1 MLKKY
6 FLLIMLF
13 FVLLIGFGG
22 RSVNNVGR
30 YLENVQGM
38 VFVEGGTF
46 ILGQS
51 DSDSTLS
58 IFSQLSDEE
67 KKVSITS
74 FYMDEGEVTN
84 KQYREFVKWVRDSIA
99 ISNYLDDN
107 NYFLPGITSTDRLID
122 WPKVTK
128 GKSFW
133 ASNDELIK
141 ERLAG
146 MFYQGEDRIFGRDEL
161 DVSLLKYNYEYFDL
175 KAAAENRDKNL
186 PRSAFIVRDTV
197 SIYPDTLSWISDFQ
211 YAKNEAMAQ
220 SYFSNPA
227 YDDYPVVGVT
237 WKQANAF
244 NNWRTKMLEKAL
256 NSKKSISGTNL
267 VFQLPTDAQ
276 WEYAARGGEKN
287 TRYPWGNDLCDKED
301 CLFANFKTEYGNYL
315 NGNSNIIVPAYAY
328 GSNKFGLYNMAG
340 NVAEWTSSSF
350 DESANIFVHDLN
362 PDYSYDA
369 KDTDPDALKR
379 RVVRGGSWKDSEYF
393 LRNST
398 KAFEYQDNAKSYI
411 GFRSIVVVPGKQ
423 SSKKR
428 K

>member
-6 FLLIMLF
+6 LFLIIIF
-13 FVLLIGFGG
+13 FVILNAATNRSINKIGGELK
-22 RSVNNVGR
+22 NNH
-30 YLENVQGM
+30 EM

-46 ILGQS
+46 VLGQS
-51 DSDSTLS
+51 DNDSTLS
-58 IFSQLSDEE
+58 IFSQLADQE
-67 KKVSITS
+67 KVVSITS
-74 FYMDEGEVTN
+74 FYMDKGEVTN
-84 KQYREFVKWVRDSIA
+84 KQYREFVKWVKDSIA

-107 NYFLPGITSTDRLID
+107 QYFLPGATSADRLID
-122 WPKVTK
+122 WSKVNK

-133 ASNDELIK
+133 ANGDDLIK
-141 ERLAG
+141 ERLQG

-186 PRSAFIVRDTV
+186 PRSAFIIRDTV

-211 YAKNEAMAQ
+211 YADNEAMAQ
-220 SYFSNPA
+220 SYFSNPV

-237 WKQANAF
+237 WKQANAY
-244 NNWRTKMLEKAL
+244 NNWRSNKL
-256 NSKKSISGTNL
+256 KKDLIKKGVKGVDL

-276 WEYAARGGEKN
+276 WEYAARAGEKN
-287 TRYPWGNDLCDKED
+287 TRYPWGNDLCEED
-301 CLFANFKTEYGNYL
+301 GCFMANFKPEIGNYL
-315 NGNSNIIVPAYAY
+315 NGNSNVVGPAMFYEP
-328 GSNKFGLYNMAG
+328 NKFGLHNMAG

-362 PDYSYDA
+362 PNYSYDA
-369 KDTDPDALKR
+369 KDTDPEVLKR
-379 RVVRGGSWKDSEYF
+379 RVIRGGSWKDSEYY

-398 KAFEYQDNAKSYI
+398 KTYEYQDNAKSYI
-411 GFRSIVVVPGKQ
+411 GFRSIVVVPGK
-423 SSKKR
+423 KR

>member
-1 MLKKY
+1 MVKKY
-6 FLLIMLF
+6 SLLVLFL
-13 FVLLIGFGG
+13 FVLLFGFKGQ
-22 RSVNNVGR
+22 SVNNVGR

-58 IFSQLSDEE
+58 IFAQLADED
-67 KKVSITS
+67 KQVSITS

-99 ISNYLDDN
+99 ISNYLDDSE
-107 NYFLPGITSTDRLID
+107 YFLPGVTSTDRLIN

-133 ASNDELIK
+133 ASRDESIK
-141 ERLAG
+141 ERLSS
-146 MFYQGEDRIFGRDEL
+146 MFYQGEDRVFGRDEL
-161 DVSLLKYNYEYFDL
+161 NVSLLKYNYEYFDL
-175 KAAAENRDKNL
+175 KAAAENKDKNL
-186 PRSAFIVRDTV
+186 PRSAFIIRDTV
-197 SIYPDTLSWISDFQ
+197 LIYPDTLSWISDFE

-227 YDDYPVVGVT
+227 YDEYPVVGVT

-244 NNWRTKMLEKAL
+244 NNWRTKMLEREL
-256 NSKKSISGTNL
+256 NSKKSISGSNL

-276 WEYAARGGEKN
+276 WEYAARAGEKN
-287 TRYPWGNDLCDKED
+287 TRYPWGNELCDQED

-315 NGNSNIIVPAYAY
+315 NGNSNIVVPVYAFEA
-328 GSNKFGLYNMAG
+328 NKFGLYNMAG

-350 DESANIFVHDLN
+350 DESSNIFVHDLN

-398 KAFEYQDNAKSYI
+398 KTFEYQDNPKSYI

-423 SSKKR
+423 SGRKR
-428 K
+428 